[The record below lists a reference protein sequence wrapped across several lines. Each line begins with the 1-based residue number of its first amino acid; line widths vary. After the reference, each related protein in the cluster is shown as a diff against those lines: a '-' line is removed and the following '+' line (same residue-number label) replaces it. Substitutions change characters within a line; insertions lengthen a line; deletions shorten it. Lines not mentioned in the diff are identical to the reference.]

1 MSNDQSRPV
10 RKVIPYK
17 KGGQRKSPFSEMA
30 FHFSGTA
37 LDVAIQQRE
46 QVGKETLSESPVPE
60 ILAEESSL
68 LEPLQANSLTSKAQ
82 LNQSND
88 AGLLDIP
95 LATSVVDEKKFPLPL
110 TANQKAE
117 AVEKQQPSRSV
128 RLLPPKKNR
137 PPARV
142 NVSHDLQD
150 FIERWKPFLT
160 DTQIGICAYIYNN
173 STAINQEYCF
183 TSNAKLMVAV
193 SKTERQV
200 KTVLNQLLDWEFLLK
215 AEIVVNAPREKRGTY
230 YKLNPDKY

>member
-1 MSNDQSRPV
+1 V

-17 KGGQRKSPFSEMA
+17 KGGQRQSPFSEMA
-30 FHFSGTA
+30 FQFSGTA

-46 QVGKETLSESPVPE
+46 QVEVHPPPETPSPEP
-60 ILAEESSL
+60 LAEDSSAH
-68 LEPLQANSLTSKAQ
+68 EFRRGDSSSSEAE
-82 LNQSND
+82 LNQSDSPTASN
-88 AGLLDIP
+88 IP
-95 LATSVVDEKKFPLPL
+95 SVSSVFDDEKLPKPLQV
-110 TANQKAE
+110 NQKAD
-117 AVEKQQPSRSV
+117 ALEKQQPSRSV
-128 RLLPPKKNR
+128 QLLPAKKNR
-137 PPARV
+137 PPVRV
-142 NVSHDLQD
+142 SVPPDLQI

-160 DTQIGICAYIYNN
+160 DTQIGICVYIYNN
-173 STAINQEYCF
+173 SAAVNEEYCF